1 MPAGQVALWRARSF
15 LLGCI
20 QTVKNIMETEE
31 NNLLAFISGCLNNI
45 FVLQRHNGFSGSLE
59 NGEV

>member
-1 MPAGQVALWRARSF
+1 VAALAHPVF

-20 QTVKNIMETEE
+20 QTVKNIMKTEE
-31 NNLLAFISGCLNNI
+31 NNLLAFISDYLNNV
-45 FVLQRHNGFSGSLE
+45 FLLQRHNGFSGSLE